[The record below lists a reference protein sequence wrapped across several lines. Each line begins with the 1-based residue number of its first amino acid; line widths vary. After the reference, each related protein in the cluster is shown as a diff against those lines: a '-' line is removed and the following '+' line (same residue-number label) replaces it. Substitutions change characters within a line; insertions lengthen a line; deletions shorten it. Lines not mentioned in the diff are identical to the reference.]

1 METIPEFRNT
11 FETFRNW
18 RFYFLL
24 FLFLVI
30 SNIIGRWGGR
40 FRFSKRKKRIVKKYF
55 KHFFFKI
62 SIQFNYHKKW
72 RGGNG
77 REIWKKE
84 IDNNKLEGL
93 GEWMNGEQ
101 DFFFFNSRI

>member
-1 METIPEFRNT
+1 ME
-11 FETFRNW
+11 
-18 RFYFLL
+18 
-24 FLFLVI
+24 
-30 SNIIGRWGGR
+30 G
-40 FRFSKRKKRIVKKYF
+40 
-55 KHFFFKI
+55 
-62 SIQFNYHKKW
+62 
-72 RGGNG
+72 GGNG